1 MLKAVNLLL
10 SVGYTALSAI
20 LFLVTLVL
28 GPNDRAAEVI
38 WETKRDLMRR

>member
-1 MLKAVNLLL
+1 MLKAVNLLVSL
-10 SVGYTALSAI
+10 GYTALSAVA
-20 LFLVTLVL
+20 FLVTLLL